1 MKLTRRKKPFL
12 GPRYNLTSRSL
23 SKSIWRGTE
32 MLPNIRSIF
41 RWILIIDMEKRGI
54 DRTRYGPE
62 IGLET
67 TVLRLSLSS
76 SAPPSFHLL
85 ALFQPLVAER
95 VRCDFPAATYMPP
108 AYTYIRA
115 RVVRER
121 PVPFQLSIYLRSNRG
136 WRESAR
142 NVAGVEDG
150 EERKRKREAA
160 VAAAATTRRI
170 LDKVRR
176 ATIIARANA
185 TEYDSRRFKHFK
197 RMRAVRFLH
206 RQWREWAR
214 SLIIFTLFPIRCS
227 KHLFDSKMYLN
238 HRKFSATRLKRS
250 RRKRVII
257 AKRWT
262 AKKMCKNTLE
272 EKQTEFE
279 RGNYPR
285 E

>member
-160 VAAAATTRRI
+160 VAAVAAAATTRRI

-185 TEYDSRRFKHFK
+185 TEYDSWRFKHFK

-206 RQWREWAR
+206 RQWAWMSEE
-214 SLIIFTLFPIRCS
+214 LDNF
-227 KHLFDSKMYLN
+227 Y
-238 HRKFSATRLKRS
+238 KFCFR
-250 RRKRVII
+250 
-257 AKRWT
+257 
-262 AKKMCKNTLE
+262 
-272 EKQTEFE
+272 
-279 RGNYPR
+279 
-285 E
+285 